1 MQLYDTSLFV
11 GLFQKPGYYD
21 ISCRCFGILVA
32 SAGSREASLAIAA
45 YQTFCQT
52 FSREI
57 LSNIAGFKIFDFAIL

>member
-1 MQLYDTSLFV
+1 MQWYDASLFV

-32 SAGSREASLAIAA
+32 SAGSGASLAIAA